1 LRGGHLIAKILKRE
15 GIEFVTGFP
24 RNALHEMLAEEGIR
38 LIKFRTERVA
48 INAADGFTRSS
59 FCDRHGISVVQYGP
73 GIENSFGGVAHAFA
87 DSVPI
92 LLLPAGYERRR
103 KVVPNFDALRNYREV
118 TKWVDEVNFIDRAPE
133 MFRRAFT
140 YLKDGRPGPVMLVL
154 PTDIITEEAS
164 GVDDNFEYTPVKRSR
179 SQGDPADVREAA
191 KLLIAAKCPVIRAG
205 GGVLYAK
212 AWDELK
218 ELAELLS
225 IPVFTTLNGKSAFP
239 ESHPLA
245 LGAGGQSRPD
255 MVMHFLRK
263 TDLVFAVGSSC
274 TEEAFTTPL
283 RPGCPIIQSTID
295 ERDINKDYPVTQ
307 AIMGDAKLILRQLIE
322 EIKQQGVKSR
332 ERNNERIKEIKA
344 VKNEWLKK
352 WMPKLTSSEKPI
364 SPYRVIRDLQ
374 KALDEKNTIVTHDSG
389 SLREQ
394 MLPFYEANTP
404 GSYLGWGK
412 STTMGQSLGFALGA
426 KIAWPEKTVL
436 HVIGDGSFGMV
447 GMDFETGV
455 RENIPIITVVL
466 NNGKLGGYDN
476 YFPIASKRFNLN
488 IVSGDYTK
496 IAEGLGAGY
505 VEKIT
510 EPEEIIPAVKRAK
523 KANDEGKPV
532 LLEIFTE
539 QDLDFSSFPTKW

>member
-1 LRGGHLIAKILKRE
+1 MKCGNLIAKILKRE
-15 GIEFVTGFP
+15 GIDFVTGFP

-59 FCDRHGISVVQYGP
+59 FCERHGVSVVQYGP
-73 GIENSFGGVAHAFA
+73 GIENGFGGVAHAFA

-92 LLLPAGYERRR
+92 LLLPAGYERQR
-103 KVVPNFDALRNYREV
+103 KVAPNFDSLQNYREV
-118 TKWVDEVNFIDRAPE
+118 TKWVDEVNFIEQAPD

-154 PTDIITEEAS
+154 PTDLITGEVKGPDLS
-164 GVDDNFEYTPVKRSR
+164 DNYTPVKRTR
-179 SQGDPADVREAA
+179 SQGDPADIRETA
-191 KLLIAAKCPVIRAG
+191 KALIAAQCPVIRAG

-218 ELAELLS
+218 ELAELLQ

-239 ESHPLA
+239 ESHSLA

-255 MVMHFLRK
+255 MVMHFLK
-263 TDLVFAVGSSC
+263 KADLVFAIGSSC
-274 TEEAFTTPL
+274 TIEAFTTPL
-283 RPGCPIIQSTID
+283 RPGCPVIQSTID
-295 ERDINKDYPVTQ
+295 ERDIGKDYPLVQ
-307 AIMGDAKLILRQLIE
+307 AIIGDAKLVLRQLIE
-322 EIKQQGVKSR
+322 ELKLQGVKGRSPD
-332 ERNNERIKEIKA
+332 NDTVKEIKA
-344 VKNEWLKK
+344 VKDEWLKK
-352 WMPKLTSSEKPI
+352 WMPKLTSNEKPI
-364 SPYRVIRDLQ
+364 SPYRVLWDLQ
-374 KALDEKNTIVTHDSG
+374 KVLDEKNSIITHDSG

-394 MLPFYEANTP
+394 MLPFYVSNTP
-404 GSYLGWGK
+404 GGYLGWGK
-412 STTMGQSLGFALGA
+412 STTMGQSLGLSLGA
-426 KIAWPEKTVL
+426 KIARPEKTVL

-466 NNGKLGGYDN
+466 NNGKLGGYDT
-476 YFPIASKRFNLN
+476 YFPTASRRFNLN
-488 IVSGDYTK
+488 KVSGDYTK

-505 VEKIT
+505 VEKVM
-510 EPEEIIPAVKRAK
+510 EPGEIIPAVQRAL
-523 KANDEGKPV
+523 KANNEGKSV

-539 QDLDFSSFPTKW
+539 QDIEFSSFPTKW